1 MFKSEIKTW
10 VRICIFNLMIV
21 AVLGSLMRFKIAFEF
36 PFFVQK
42 NLLHSHSHFA
52 LFGWISFI
60 LMILIANNL
69 GILFLKKLP
78 SNSELFLLVL
88 LYALTVC
95 LYHLHFRVTDFFQFS
110 FQLYLYSCHLHLV
123 DYIIKQPGVSKI
135 QLVENGF

>member
-1 MFKSEIKTW
+1 
-10 VRICIFNLMIV
+10 MIV

-60 LMILIANNL
+60 LMILMANNL
-69 GILFLKKLP
+69 GDTIFEIVTKKFRIIFIGFLICVYGMLISFALQGYGLF
-78 SNSELFLLVL
+78 SI
-88 LYALTVC
+88 
-95 LYHLHFRVTDFFQFS
+95 FFS
-110 FQLYLYSCHLHLV
+110 TLSIPCHLHLV